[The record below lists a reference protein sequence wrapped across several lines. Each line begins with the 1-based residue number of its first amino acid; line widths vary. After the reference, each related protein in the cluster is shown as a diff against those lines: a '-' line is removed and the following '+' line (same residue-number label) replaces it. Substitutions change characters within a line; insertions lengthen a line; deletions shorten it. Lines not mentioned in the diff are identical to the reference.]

1 MRSVLTLAAAALLV
15 ISGSAAAQH
24 GSLNPM
30 SPRQLSQAAYSAD
43 YSYGCS
49 MLAGSA
55 IDTLQT
61 PNRVVGWT
69 LNYDVFDR
77 YILRPVAHGYAMLPD
92 PVQTGVGNF
101 TSNLSEVN
109 NIINNLLIGEPAASA
124 ASLGRFAINSTIG
137 LLGFIDVA
145 GMMGIERQNMAFET
159 VLGKAEMEQGPYL
172 MVPVYGPTTG
182 REVQGSVVDSAKLW
196 WAPWFVSV
204 GLWAV
209 EGVHNR
215 AQLIEQE
222 GVVDNALDPYVTTRD
237 IFLMYSEG
245 QVNPDAA
252 QSAPAVEDEAIDEEF
267 LDEIDGL

>member
-15 ISGSAAAQH
+15 FSGSAAAQH
-24 GSLNPM
+24 GSFNPM
-30 SPRQLSQAAYSAD
+30 APRQLSQTSYRAD

-101 TSNLSEVN
+101 TSNIEEVN
-109 NIINNLLIGEPAASA
+109 NIVNNLFIGEPGASA
-124 ASLGRFAINSTIG
+124 ISLGRFAINSTIG
-137 LLGFIDVA
+137 ILGFIDVA
-145 GMMGIERQNMAFET
+145 SMMGLERHTMEFET
-159 VLGKAEMEQGPYL
+159 VLGRAEMEQGPYL

-196 WAPWFVSV
+196 WAPWFVTV

-215 AQLIEQE
+215 AQLIDQE
-222 GVVDNALDPYVTTRD
+222 GVVDNALDPYVSTRD
-237 IFLMYSEG
+237 IYLMYSEG
-245 QVNPDAA
+245 KVHPDAA
-252 QSAPAVEDEAIDEEF
+252 ETAVPAEEESIDEEF
-267 LDEIDGL
+267 LDEIDSL